1 MKICGGISRC
11 QTPDVDMAFKVV
23 VDPRRDR
30 ISGMEA
36 ARVVSRQALTAW
48 SLVHHSNPSYTSL
61 LQAAHLRVTMSIH
74 ICSKRANQLTNKIV
88 H

>member
-1 MKICGGISRC
+1 MKIYGRISRC
-11 QTPDVDMAFKVV
+11 QTPDTDMAFRVV

-30 ISGMEA
+30 ISGREV

-48 SLVHHSNPSYTSL
+48 GLVHHSNPLYTSL

-74 ICSKRANQLTNKIV
+74 ICPKRADWLTDKIV